1 MLAYLHIKN
10 IALIE
15 EAEIHFNDGLNILSG
30 ETGAGKSMVID
41 SINFAMGERSGKD
54 LLRKGEEQALVEV
67 LFDMGGDS
75 FQARLSEMGIP
86 LEEDSSVLIT
96 RSVSASGRT
105 VNRVNGSTVTAGM
118 LKKLSE
124 LLIDIHGQHEHQSL
138 LNPSRHILLLD
149 QFCGKEMEEEK
160 EKLSALHR
168 DYKNILREIEAL
180 SGNGQERARKLDLL
194 RFQAEEIAEAMLHEG
209 EEEALNEEKKRIA
222 NGEKINRLSNG
233 ALGLL
238 YEGDGEGMSAYDK
251 IGEALDLIDE
261 LSRIDSA
268 MDPIREE
275 LEGVYAQLS
284 DVSRELSRY
293 ISAMDTEPRDINE
306 IEERLNL
313 IYNLKRK
320 YGNSVEE
327 ILFYLEKIERE
338 IDFIEN
344 SEEKTVELEKEKNS
358 LQSKMEVIC
367 SKMTALRQKKAAM
380 IQKEIETQLKE
391 LEMKN
396 ARFEIR
402 MDKKEELTVNGWDR
416 VEFLI
421 SANRGE
427 ELKPLAKIASGGE
440 MSRVMLALKTVLAC
454 ADEIETFIFDE
465 IDAGISGRTA
475 QKVAEKMSLISGENQ
490 IICITHLAQIAA
502 MADSHYLIEKKAVE
516 DKTITNVYCLNRQEM
531 EGEIARLMGGA
542 EITSATR
549 RAAAELKEMADAYKK
564 QNRCKRK

>member
-15 EAEIHFNDGLNILSG
+15 EAEIHFNDGLNILTG

-67 LFDMGGDS
+67 LFDMKGNA
-75 FQARLSEMGIP
+75 FQERLAEMGIP
-86 LEEDSSVLIT
+86 LEEDGSVLIT

-105 VNRVNGSTVTAGM
+105 VNRINGSTVTAGM
-118 LKKLSE
+118 LRKLSE
-124 LLIDIHGQHEHQSL
+124 LFIDIHGQHEHQSL

-160 EKLSALHR
+160 EKLSVLYR
-168 DYKNILREIEAL
+168 DYKNILREMEAL
-180 SGNGQERARKLDLL
+180 SGNEQERARKLDLL
-194 RFQAEEIAEAMLHEG
+194 RFQAEEIEEAALQKD

-222 NGEKINRLSNG
+222 NGEKLNRLSNG
-233 ALGLL
+233 AIGLL
-238 YEGDGEGMSAYDK
+238 YEGDGEGSSAYDK
-251 IGEALDLIDE
+251 IGEALHFMEE
-261 LSRIDSA
+261 LCRVDKA
-268 MDPIREE
+268 LEPVRDE

-284 DVSRELSRY
+284 DASRELSRY

-327 ILFYLEKIERE
+327 ILRYLEKVRQE
-338 IDFIEN
+338 IDIIEN
-344 SEEKTVELEKEKNS
+344 SEEKTAALEKEKNS
-358 LQSKMEVIC
+358 LQAKIAGIC
-367 SKMTALRQKKAAM
+367 AEMTGLRHEKAM
-380 IQKEIETQLKE
+380 IIQKDIEEQLKD

-402 MDKKEELTVNGWDR
+402 VDRKEEFTANGWDR

-465 IDAGISGRTA
+465 IDTGISGRTA
-475 QKVAEKMSLISGENQ
+475 QKVAEKMSLISGGNQ

-502 MADSHYLIEKKAVE
+502 MADSHYLIEKKAAGE
-516 DKTITNVYCLNRQEM
+516 KTITNVFCLGQKDM
-531 EGEIARLMGGA
+531 EEELARLMGGA
-542 EITSATR
+542 EITPTTR
-549 RAAAELKEMADAYKK
+549 RAARELKDMADVYKK
-564 QNRCKRK
+564 QNRL